1 MSNTKYNALAL
12 YANFVVLGLIGL
24 LINPLMV
31 RALGLEQFGVWKA
44 CLRLLDLTAVADG
57 RASQALKWIVAHRNR
72 EEDIGQKQRDVGAA
86 LTIWLLW
93 TPLLF
98 IAVLSIV
105 YFLPNLVTGISASN
119 LPHAR
124 CLAAL
129 LGFNIVLSGLL
140 GIADAT
146 LVGTNQ
152 GFRSYL
158 LATTFLVLCNF
169 GTLIVAQ
176 GDFGLIGIGLVT
188 VVSSFL
194 NGIATW
200 QMARRYVR
208 WWGVRSPS
216 LQDVKR
222 VLSFSNWTL
231 IGALFQAF
239 MLSTE
244 VLVIGYFNGPE
255 NVSRYTLTCYV
266 STFVLSICLMTGSA
280 VTPKLGSMIG
290 SGDVANAVALHDRTR
305 EMLLAL
311 ITIGAVGLIL
321 CNRPFVQSWAGRDY
335 YLGDLVNLGVVA
347 VFVQLALVRFDFQ
360 IQDISLQIAQKVAWM
375 AMGSGLAIVFGATLY
390 RLTGHLTM
398 LFVGIVI
405 GRLPMSFALPRLV
418 AKVIPGHSRHL
429 GSMIAL
435 LSTLAVAYGLSQLW
449 HVEGWWGFVSA
460 AIVAIIL
467 GGSSSF
473 AFILSADT
481 RHNLRSKLPL
491 PLHRKA
497 IR

>member
-12 YANFVVLGLIGL
+12 YANFIVMGLIGI

-31 RALGLEQFGVWKA
+31 RALGMEQFGVWKA

-98 IAVLSIV
+98 VAVITIV
-105 YFLPNLVTGISASN
+105 FYLPNLVTGISASS
-119 LPHAR
+119 LPYAR
-124 CLAAL
+124 WLAAL

-152 GFRSYL
+152 GFRSYM

-169 GTLIVAQ
+169 GTLIVAR
-176 GDFGLIGIGLVT
+176 GNYGLIGIGLVT
-188 VVSSFL
+188 VVCSFL
-194 NGIATW
+194 NGITTW

-231 IGALFQAF
+231 LGAFLQAF

-244 VLVIGYFNGPE
+244 VLVIGYVSGPE
-255 NVSRYTLTCYV
+255 NVSRYTFTCYV
-266 STFVLSICLMTGSA
+266 STFVLSMCLMTGTA
-280 VTPKLGSMIG
+280 VTPKLGAMIG
-290 SGDVANAVALHDRTR
+290 SADTVNAVALHDRTR
-305 EMLLAL
+305 ELLLAL
-311 ITIGAVGLIL
+311 VTTGAVGLIL
-321 CNRPFVQSWAGRDY
+321 CNRPFVQSWAGPNY

-360 IQDISLQIAQKVAWM
+360 IQDISLQIARKVMWM
-375 AMGSGLAIVFGATLY
+375 AVGSGLAIVFGATLY
-390 RLTGHLTM
+390 GLTGQLPM

-405 GRLPMSFALPRLV
+405 GRLPMNFALPHLV
-418 AKVIPGHSRHL
+418 AKVIPGNSRHG
-429 GSMIAL
+429 GSMIAM
-435 LSTLAVAYGLSQLW
+435 LSTIAMACGLSQLW
-449 HVEGWWGFVSA
+449 HVEGWWGFASA
-460 AIVAIIL
+460 ATVALII
-467 GGSSSF
+467 GSSSSY

-481 RHNLRSKLPL
+481 RRKLRSKLSI